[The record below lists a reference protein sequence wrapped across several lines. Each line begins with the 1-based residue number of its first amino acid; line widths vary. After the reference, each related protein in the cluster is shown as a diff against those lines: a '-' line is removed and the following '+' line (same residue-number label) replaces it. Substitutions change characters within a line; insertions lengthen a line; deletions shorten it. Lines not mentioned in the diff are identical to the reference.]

1 MFRGAFRDGR
11 MEDGDVYGEAV
22 NIASR
27 LEGLS
32 PPEGVAVSEKVFV
45 EIAERLELLS
55 GTVRSHLHFAR
66 KALRKALQDVP
77 GVPEILRKAQ

>member
-1 MFRGAFRDGR
+1 MFYDGREERVMFRGAFRDGR

-45 EIAERLELLS
+45 EIAEIERLVRKVMLLQIRRMI
-55 GTVRSHLHFAR
+55 TA
-66 KALRKALQDVP
+66 
-77 GVPEILRKAQ
+77 